1 MQQRPRPTTE
11 ARAPIADRTPART
24 HSGSTASKAR
34 GYPGPA
40 EPRSPMSRSAA
51 SQSISS
57 ARALSSSRG
66 ASPAPST
73 RSSTSTIRN
82 HSLNVDPECI
92 PRTASPAPSPG
103 SYRYSLGPAP
113 VRFPSQ
119 KLQQQAVEHRRSSML
134 DASGTAREPGDRT
147 DGFRKISASHAASSK
162 GKAVERNRTQS
173 DMSHP
178 KGHDV
183 SKSDESALESSAHL
197 NTPASRSRTQST
209 PSPTTSAF
217 KRGDPD
223 EDAFLHAAS
232 RTSKRDAS
240 SSSSSSQA
248 STPGRAVSSPRRPPA
263 RQSPR
268 PDSQTLTT
276 FPFPH
281 PSAATSPP
289 LSSTG
294 SRGWLTRIPFWRTV
308 GRAHNPAE
316 EEEPIQAPDERQ
328 TIPPLSR
335 SARPTEPDTS
345 ITANPT
351 TQARKSHKLPLLL
364 SNGAEDPDDPYGY
377 RALAG
382 PMLLPAFHASRP
394 HLAQREEQSRKA
406 ALKRLGLA
414 TAQAALLLLALATL
428 AKVGTYVLGEARWPG
443 LYGALPHGGAK
454 SPA

>member
-24 HSGSTASKAR
+24 HSSSTASKAR
-34 GYPGPA
+34 GHPGPA

-51 SQSISS
+51 SESVSS
-57 ARALSSSRG
+57 ARPFSSSRG

-73 RSSTSTIRN
+73 RSSSSTIRN
-82 HSLNVDPECI
+82 HSLNVDLESI
-92 PRTASPAPSPG
+92 PRTASPAPSLG

-119 KLQQQAVEHRRSSML
+119 KFQQQAAEPRRSSML
-134 DASGTAREPGDRT
+134 DASGTARELGGRM
-147 DGFRKISASHAASSK
+147 DGFRKISASHAGSSK
-162 GKAVERNRTQS
+162 GEAVERNRTQS
-173 DMSHP
+173 DMSHS

-183 SKSDESALESSAHL
+183 SEIDGSALESSAHL

-223 EDAFLHAAS
+223 ENALQYGAS
-232 RTSKRDAS
+232 RTSKRDAA
-240 SSSSSSQA
+240 SSSSQA
-248 STPGRAVSSPRRPPA
+248 STPGRAISSPRRPPA

-294 SRGWLTRIPFWRTV
+294 SRGWLTRIPFWRSV
-308 GRAHNPAE
+308 GRLHNPAE
-316 EEEPIQAPDERQ
+316 EEERTQAPNERR
-328 TIPPLSR
+328 TIAPLSR

-345 ITANPT
+345 ITANHT
-351 TQARKSHKLPLLL
+351 TQARKPHKLPLLP
-364 SNGAEDPDDPYGY
+364 SNSGQDPDDPYGY

-394 HLAQREEQSRKA
+394 HLAQREEQSRIA
-406 ALKRLGLA
+406 AFKRLGLA